1 MPVLNDLKEK
11 TLEHQP
17 LDVKR
22 YLVLLLEES
31 IREDAKAAT
40 SKSRR
45 KMGAPPSGGAA
56 EAMMKQIIRA
66 TADKCARRP
75 CAVVGERRKFHG
87 LFGLVEAHV
96 RKSTRWSLRA
106 SPCSRG
112 VSSTK

>member
-1 MPVLNDLKEK
+1 MQDFLEYVDASVTPVLNDLKEK

-45 KMGAPPSGGAA
+45 KKDS
-56 EAMMKQIIRA
+56 
-66 TADKCARRP
+66 
-75 CAVVGERRKFHG
+75 
-87 LFGLVEAHV
+87 
-96 RKSTRWSLRA
+96 
-106 SPCSRG
+106 
-112 VSSTK
+112 